1 MKITIRLFGVFRI
14 GRFKEEMRELPAG
27 TRPRAVAAA
36 LQLPE
41 QLLGIVLINDR
52 HAHLDDPLHDGDSLA
67 LLPLLEGG

>member
-14 GRFKEEMRELPAG
+14 GRFKEEVRDLPAG
-27 TRPRAVAAA
+27 TRPRAVVAA

-41 QLLGIVLINDR
+41 RLLGIVLINDC
-52 HAHLDDPLHDGDSLA
+52 HAQLDDPLHEGDTLA